1 MVDTARLKGLIHD
14 KGITMDKAAISI
26 GINPA
31 TFYRKLNKNGVSFTV
46 AEVGKLARLL
56 DLDGATMERI
66 FFQR

>member
-14 KGITMDKAAISI
+14 KGITMYKAAISI